1 MLGLEHK
8 QKIGKIQ
15 LEKNDV
21 SCDHFGAFRSQ
32 IGKDSGGLGALLEPL
47 GRVLGA
53 SWGDLE
59 TSWGV
64 FGRSW
69 GLSGRSW
76 RDMLLQLNFLM
87 IFGPILDRSWGPKGS
102 QNGPKTEL
110 KTDQN

>member
-15 LEKNDV
+15 LEKNHV

-64 FGRSW
+64 LGRSW

-76 RDMLLQLNFLM
+76 GGMLLQLNF
-87 IFGPILDRSWGPKGS
+87 
-102 QNGPKTEL
+102 
-110 KTDQN
+110 

>member
-47 GRVLGA
+47 GGLPGTSGA
-53 SWGDLE
+53 IWSPPGAHMGTIL
-59 TSWGV
+59 TH
-64 FGRSW
+64 FGS
-69 GLSGRSW
+69 
-76 RDMLLQLNFLM
+76 
-87 IFGPILDRSWGPKGS
+87 ILDPFWDRFG
-102 QNGPKTEL
+102 L
-110 KTDQN
+110 IF

>member
-47 GRVLGA
+47 GASREGLG
-53 SWGDLE
+53 GLL
-59 TSWGV
+59 
-64 FGRSW
+64 GRS
-69 GLSGRSW
+69 
-76 RDMLLQLNFLM
+76 
-87 IFGPILDRSWGPKGS
+87 
-102 QNGPKTEL
+102 
-110 KTDQN
+110 